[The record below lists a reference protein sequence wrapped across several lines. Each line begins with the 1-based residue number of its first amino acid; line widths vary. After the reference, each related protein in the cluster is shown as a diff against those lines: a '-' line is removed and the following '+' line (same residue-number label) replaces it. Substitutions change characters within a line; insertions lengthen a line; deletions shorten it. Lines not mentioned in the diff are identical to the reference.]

1 MVDIA
6 IESVYIV
13 IMKTKG
19 DTTMTSYVLRD
30 KLTLKYL
37 QKTDAW
43 GHTLTDEL
51 QKARVYT
58 SKGAATRTMTNQP
71 SYAKDDLPDF
81 ELKEIKIVLA

>member
-1 MVDIA
+1 
-6 IESVYIV
+6 
-13 IMKTKG
+13 
-19 DTTMTSYVLRD
+19 
-30 KLTLKYL
+30 
-37 QKTDAW
+37 
-43 GHTLTDEL
+43 LTDEL